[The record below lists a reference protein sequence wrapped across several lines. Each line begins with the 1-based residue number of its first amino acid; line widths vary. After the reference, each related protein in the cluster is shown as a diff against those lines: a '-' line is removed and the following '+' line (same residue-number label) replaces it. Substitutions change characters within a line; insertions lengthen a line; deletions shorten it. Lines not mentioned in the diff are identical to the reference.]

1 MNNFFVRNR
10 YFFLALIVVFVAHFT
25 LTSKIKEFLS
35 FEDVTSATVILPQN
49 KTFSMLV
56 VGDMMLDR
64 NVSVLMKKNGFDFP
78 FAQIKDVVSSF
89 GVAVANLEGVYTDN
103 PSVAVSQNEI
113 LRFTFDPE
121 SLPALKES
129 GFDVLSQA
137 NNHTNDFGI
146 EGYNTSKQY
155 LQSTGLVPVGDYFNR
170 TGYFVNKK
178 NKVALIAFN
187 QFAPEG
193 KDLVLE
199 QVKKASEEGL
209 FVIVFPHWGE
219 EYQRNPNR
227 NQKAL
232 AYEWIDNGADMVLG
246 SHPHVIQ
253 TLEEYKGKLI
263 VYSLGNFI
271 FDQYFSKETQEGL
284 AVSLLFNKKQ
294 VSFELM
300 PIDSKRSVPEVM
312 ETTDALLLLDALTSE
327 SSIPDEWKQLLSRR
341 QKVTISR

>member
-1 MNNFFVRNR
+1 M
-10 YFFLALIVVFVAHFT
+10 FVAHFA
-25 LTSKIKEFLS
+25 LTSKIKEFLL
-35 FEDVTSATVILPQN
+35 FEDATSATVVLPQN

-78 FAQIKDVVSSF
+78 FSKIKKFVSSF
-89 GVAVANLEGVYTDN
+89 DVAVANLEGVYTDN
-103 PSVAVSQNEI
+103 PSIAVSQNQI
-113 LRFTFDPE
+113 LRFTFDPQ

-146 EGYNTSKQY
+146 EGYKTSKTY
-155 LQSTGLVPVGDYFNR
+155 LENAGIVPVGDYFNT
-170 TGYFVNKK
+170 TGYFINKK

-199 QVKKASEEGL
+199 QIKEASEAGL
-209 FVIVFPHWGE
+209 FVIVLPHWGE
-219 EYQRNPNR
+219 EYQRDPNR

-253 TLEEYKGKLI
+253 TLEEYKEKLI

-294 VSFELM
+294 VSFELI
-300 PIDSKRSVPEVM
+300 PIDIKHSVPEVM
-312 ETTDALLLLDALTSE
+312 ETTDALLLLDALTYE
-327 SSIPDEWKQLLSRR
+327 SSIRDEWKQLLAKR